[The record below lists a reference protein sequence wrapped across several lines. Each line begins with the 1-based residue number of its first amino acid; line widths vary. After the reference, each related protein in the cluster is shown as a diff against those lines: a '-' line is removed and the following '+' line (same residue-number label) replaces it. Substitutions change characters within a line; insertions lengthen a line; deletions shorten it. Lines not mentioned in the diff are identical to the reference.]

1 MDLAQSYTLS
11 GAKGVMRGIALTR
24 GSTEAEDGAL
34 ILDEFEASG
43 ALWTRLLS
51 VSLCKS
57 SALSVS

>member
-34 ILDEFEASG
+34 ILDEFDASG
-43 ALWTRLLS
+43 ALCTHQILLS
-51 VSLCKS
+51 VSLFAS
-57 SALSVS
+57 RRR

>member
-34 ILDEFEASG
+34 ILDEFDASG
-43 ALWTRLLS
+43 ALAHQIRTLLS
-51 VSLCKS
+51 LCAS
-57 SALSVS
+57 CRR

>member
-34 ILDEFEASG
+34 ILDEFDASG
-43 ALWTRLLS
+43 ALALVCCR
-51 VSLCKS
+51 SLC
-57 SALSVS
+57 ANRRR